1 LEDILVCEC
10 KNISLKE
17 VLKCINSGCKSI
29 DELQK
34 ELPVGQIC
42 SMCLS
47 SENDPQ
53 GERAVHLDKLLKSLK
68 EK

>member
-1 LEDILVCEC
+1 MEDILVCEC
-10 KNISLKE
+10 KNISLKD
-17 VLKCINSGCKSI
+17 VLECINNGCDSVEEI
-29 DELQK
+29 QK

-53 GERAVHLDKLLKSLK
+53 GEKAIHLDKLLKSIK
-68 EK
+68 GK